1 MTAPARPAAGSAALS
16 KATPGTPPHTR
27 DDAPAPRLA
36 AERLTLAYDGR
47 PVVHEVD
54 LEVRPGEVTV
64 VVGANGCGKSTLLRG
79 LGRLL
84 RPVSGTVRLGDA
96 DIASLRPRH
105 VAEVVGLLPQQ
116 PVAPE
121 GITVG
126 DLVARGRYPHQ
137 GVFARSSSGDRDVVA
152 RALAATDTHELAG
165 RRVDELS
172 GGQRQRVWIAMVL
185 AQDPRIMLLD
195 EPTTYLDIAHQV
207 DVLDL
212 LDELN
217 REHGTTVVMVL
228 HDLNLAAR
236 YAQHLV
242 VMCRGRVLVEG
253 APGEVLTPEVVQEAF
268 GLACRVLPDPVTGTP
283 LVVPEARRSPRS
295 H

>member
-1 MTAPARPAAGSAALS
+1 MTAPATDRPAPDPLDG
-16 KATPGTPPHTR
+16 HV
-27 DDAPAPRLA
+27 PRLRA
-36 AERLTLAYDGR
+36 RALTLAYDGA
-47 PVVHEVD
+47 PVVHGVD
-54 LEVRPGEVTV
+54 LDVRPGQVTC

-84 RPVSGTVRLGDA
+84 RPVAGTVELDGS
-96 DIASLRPRH
+96 DIRSLPTRK

-121 GITVG
+121 GITVA

-137 GVFARSSSGDRDVVA
+137 GLFARAGAGDRDVVA
-152 RALAATDTHELAG
+152 SALAATDTHALAG
-165 RRVDELS
+165 RRVEELS

-185 AQDPRIMLLD
+185 AQAPRVMLLD

-212 LDELN
+212 LDGLN
-217 REHGTTVVMVL
+217 HEHGTTVVMVL

-236 YAQHLV
+236 YAHHLV
-242 VMCRGRVLVEG
+242 VMHRGRVLVEG
-253 APGEVLTPEVVQEAF
+253 APADVLTPQVVAEAF
-268 GLACRVLPDPVTGTP
+268 GLRCRVVPDPVTGTP
-283 LVVPEARRSPRS
+283 LVVPEAGSRRTAG
-295 H
+295 

>member
-1 MTAPARPAAGSAALS
+1 MTTTTVPAPPE
-16 KATPGTPPHTR
+16 P
-27 DDAPAPRLA
+27 PAPRLTA
-36 AERLTLAYDGR
+36 HRLTLAYDGR
-47 PVVHEVD
+47 AVVHDVD
-54 LEVRPGEVTV
+54 LEIRPGEVTV

-84 RPVSGTVRLGDA
+84 RPVSGQVRLGGGRHHRAASAPGGRGGRPAAAAAGGPRGHHGRRPGGARPVPAPGRVRPVVDA
-96 DIASLRPRH
+96 PTATSSP
-105 VAEVVGLLPQQ
+105 
-116 PVAPE
+116 
-121 GITVG
+121 
-126 DLVARGRYPHQ
+126 
-137 GVFARSSSGDRDVVA
+137 ARSPPPTPTTSP
-152 RALAATDTHELAG
+152 TAG
-165 RRVDELS
+165 STQLS

-212 LDELN
+212 LDGLN
-217 REHGTTVVMVL
+217 RDHGTTVVMVL

-253 APGEVLTPEVVQEAF
+253 APAEVLTEDVVQEAF
-268 GLACRVLPDPVTGTP
+268 GLACRVVPDPVTGTP
-283 LVVPEARRSPRS
+283 LVVPGDRRRAAVVTTAKG
-295 H
+295 